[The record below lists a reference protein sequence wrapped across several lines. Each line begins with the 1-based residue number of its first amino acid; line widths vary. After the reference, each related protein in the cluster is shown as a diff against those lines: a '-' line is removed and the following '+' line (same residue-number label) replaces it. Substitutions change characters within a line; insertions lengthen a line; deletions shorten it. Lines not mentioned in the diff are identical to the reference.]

1 MATTTKRIRVTEL
14 AFTEIKN
21 NLKSYLKAQPKF
33 ADYNFEV
40 SSINTFLDVLA

>member
-14 AFTEIKN
+14 DFTEIKN

-33 ADYNFEV
+33 ADYNFEG
-40 SSINTFLDVLA
+40 SAINIC